1 MKRSAILAILALLV
15 GALVAFGYS
24 RMLTPDAG
32 QASIGG
38 PFQLVDMNGRSVDQ
52 SVLKGK
58 WSFVFFGFTHCPDIC
73 PTTLALLGDVQD
85 QLAKQKHETSV
96 VFVSLDP
103 ARDTPAVLKTY
114 LSSPGLPKNLT
125 GLTGTPEQVATA
137 AKAYR
142 VYYQKAGSGED
153 YMIDHSSVIYLMA
166 PDGRLSAILSPDEA
180 VSATVTKA
188 SAAITGNAR
197 L

>member
-1 MKRSAILAILALLV
+1 MKRSVFIAILALAV

-24 RMLTPDAG
+24 RVMPQATG
-32 QASIGG
+32 QATVGG
-38 PFQLVDMNGRSVDQ
+38 PFQLVDMNAKPATET
-52 SVLKGK
+52 VLKGK
-58 WSFVFFGFTHCPDIC
+58 WTFVFFGFTHCPDIC

-85 QLAKQKHETSV
+85 QLGKQGHETSV
-96 VFVSLDP
+96 VFISLDP
-103 ARDTPAVLKTY
+103 MRDTPAVLKTY
-114 LSSPGLPKNLT
+114 LSSPGLPKNLM
-125 GLTGTPEQVATA
+125 GLTGTPEQVAAA

-142 VYYQKAGSGED
+142 VYYQKAGSGDD

-180 VSATVTKA
+180 IASTVTKA
-188 SAAITGNAR
+188 SAAIVGNVR